1 MKFDAVLLRLQQ
13 IGAGRVELFSP
24 KVSAAASVD
33 ELMPEVRTPS
43 ARIVEKPGASRV
55 ESDSR

>member
-24 KVSAAASVD
+24 KVSAASVD